1 MKKKYLFT
9 AILLCTV
16 LVAARS
22 VRFANDLVGSWAY
35 VIADVPAEY
44 QNGVFLFEEKENAT
58 VGYIGADKSVQMKEL
73 TAADGK
79 VNFKFD
85 FDGGSI
91 GVSLTQT
98 GDTLKGNMSS
108 QYGEFPIVAVKQK

>member
-1 MKKKYLFT
+1 MKMKYLFT

-22 VRFANDLVGSWAY
+22 VRFADDLTGSWAY
-35 VIADVPAEY
+35 TISDVPPEY
-44 QNGVFLFEEKENAT
+44 QKGVFVFEQKDNAT
-58 VGYIGADKSVQMKEL
+58 VGYMDAEKSRQMKEL

-91 GVSLTQT
+91 GVSLTQM

>member
-1 MKKKYLFT
+1 MKMKYLFT
-9 AILLCTV
+9 AILLCSV

-22 VRFANDLVGSWAY
+22 VRFADNLTGTWAY

-44 QNGVFLFEEKENAT
+44 QNGVFLFEEKDNAT
-58 VGYIGADKSVQMKEL
+58 VGYVGADKSVQMKEL

-91 GVSLTQT
+91 GVSLAQT

-108 QYGEFPIVAVKQK
+108 TYGEFPIVAVKQK